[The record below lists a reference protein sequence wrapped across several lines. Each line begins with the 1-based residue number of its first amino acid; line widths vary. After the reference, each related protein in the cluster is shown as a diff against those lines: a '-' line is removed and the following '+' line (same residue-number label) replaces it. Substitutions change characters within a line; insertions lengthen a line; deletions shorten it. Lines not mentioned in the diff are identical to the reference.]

1 LRSIDIDQVKNPILY
16 EIAWAYEF
24 FVGCHSQID
33 NNFKKNQ
40 IFMNAGIFVPGPEVG
55 QIDVNFFGKNFYAA
69 NKDKIR
75 SLTYDECFTN
85 GLFNGIEKFRE
96 YGLPLTPSLWMKLQG
111 ALTLTKKTYLTSGTQ
126 GEGVTVWDFLKKFK
140 KGSKPFRKI
149 IAKAR
154 SIGDKLADLTIVKSF
169 ADITTTMIPPDNI
182 VSHCIGYWNRHFFDG
197 HFRDFSFQCR
207 HNILKTKDRI
217 SHFINVSENCV
228 FCLSCLPPQRNRETF
243 QHLFRTC
250 PVVDAL
256 LFGLIRKCRLVWP
269 GENIVF
275 NNIYWYG
282 YLNETLCSSSHLFF
296 EIFRYVIWM
305 NRNRR
310 ITPSIDLVFLEI
322 ISMLKVITSISPKI
336 REIMASTNNFN
347 SVLQAIG

>member
-1 LRSIDIDQVKNPILY
+1 LRSVDIDQVKNPILY

-24 FVGCHSQID
+24 FVGCQSQID

-55 QIDVNFFGKNFYAA
+55 QIDVNFFGKNFYVA

-75 SLTYDECFTN
+75 SLTYDDCFTN
-85 GLFNGIEKFRE
+85 GLFNGIDKFRE
-96 YGLPLTPSLWMKLQG
+96 TGLPLTPSLWMKLQA

-126 GEGVTVWDFLKKFK
+126 GEGVAVGDFLKKFK

-149 IAKAR
+149 ISKAR

-169 ADITTTMIPPDNI
+169 ANITTTVIPPDNI

-217 SHFINVSENCV
+217 SHFINVSESCV
-228 FCLSCLPPQRNRETF
+228 FGLSCFPPQTNRETF

-269 GENIVF
+269 GDNIVF

-282 YLNETLCSSSHLFF
+282 NLNETLCSSSHLFF

-310 ITPSIDLVFLEI
+310 ITPSIDLVFQEI
-322 ISMLKVITSISPKI
+322 VSLLKVVTSISPKI

-347 SVLQAIG
+347 FILQAIG